1 MTDKIEPKK
10 GTTTVGLIC
19 KEGVVLAADK
29 RATMGYMIA
38 HKNVKKI
45 HRVIDNVAITIA
57 GGVGDA
63 QMLIRYI
70 KAEAKL
76 YELKNKRKP
85 TMKALSTLLAHILY
99 SGKNQFFPYYV
110 QFLLGGSDS
119 KGFSLLVLGPDGA
132 KLEDKF
138 IATGS
143 GSVFAYGLLQEH
155 YDSSMKM
162 SDAIR
167 VAVKAV
173 NVAIERDIATGEGID
188 VVVISKDGFKELS
201 KERINDYLKTKQ

>member
-1 MTDKIEPKK
+1 MTDKIETKK
-10 GTTTVGLIC
+10 GTTTVGIIC
-19 KEGVVLAADK
+19 KDGIVLAADK

-45 HRVIDNVAITIA
+45 HKLVGDIALTIA

-63 QMLIRYI
+63 QMLIRYV

-76 YELKNKRKP
+76 YELKNKRRP
-85 TMKALSTLLAHILY
+85 SVKALSTLMAHILY

-110 QFLLGGSDS
+110 QFLLGGKDE
-119 KGFSLLVLGPDGA
+119 KGFSLLVLGPDGT
-132 KLEDKF
+132 KLEDEF

-143 GSVFAYGLLQEH
+143 GSVFAYGLLQER
-155 YDSSMKM
+155 YDSSMK
-162 SDAIR
+162 
-167 VAVKAV
+167 VTEAVRLAVRAV

-188 VVVISKDGFKELS
+188 VVIVDGDGYKELS
-201 KERINDYLKTKQ
+201 KEQVNDYLKSKQ